1 MTLEELRKE
10 TYDFEPTDFWYW
22 FLSTN
27 HMDMD
32 TKVHI
37 LIWLSPEPAH
47 KNPKSI
53 VEYMLETGV
62 IKDDPPTG
70 KE

>member
-22 FLSTN
+22 FLSPN

-47 KNPKSI
+47 KNPKTI
-53 VEYMLETGV
+53 VEYMVEIGV
-62 IKDDPPTG
+62 IKDDPPTS
-70 KE
+70 